1 MGKKMGIFI
10 VPVTRTYAFYFSRQT
25 EMQCVTVFFPPVH
38 LGSNEE
44 VTWETPA
51 PNGGEQNKVRTSLLR
66 RHNQYVFMW

>member
-1 MGKKMGIFI
+1 MREF
-10 VPVTRTYAFYFSRQT
+10 
-25 EMQCVTVFFPPVH
+25 FFPPVH

-51 PNGGEQNKVRTSLLR
+51 PNGGEQNKVRTSLLH